1 MTVASPTST
10 LPVEVADN
18 GRQQPQGCVEG
29 LCRRGNSQRGGSAGG
44 RK

>member
-1 MTVASPTST
+1 MASVTST
-10 LPVEVADN
+10 LPAEVADD

-29 LCRRGNSQRGGSAGG
+29 LCRRGNSQRGGRAGG